1 MTSGTQDFA
10 VYVGTFTAEFTYAG
24 GGAMGEPAEGV
35 SVFRLDGRTGEMTEL
50 QVVGDLISP
59 SFVARHPH
67 EPVLFAV
74 ERESSADPSTGSLTT
89 FRIDPCSGALT
100 LEGRVS
106 SGGRWPSHV
115 AVHPSGKRAY
125 VANIAGGSV
134 AAFPVSD
141 GRPAEAEVVLDRR
154 TEAERANASADPRS
168 GPRTHSVAL
177 SPRGDLALVCDM
189 GAHRVALYAVD
200 PESGRIAAVASS
212 ELALPAGSGPRHAEF
227 HPALPVAYLSHEHAS
242 ELGVVRVVDG
252 RLELVEILSSL
263 PAGADPAR
271 SRASDVHVH
280 PNGRFAYVSNRG
292 HDSIAIFE
300 LDGESGRAR
309 PVHHEHSRGEV
320 PRIFNITPDA
330 RHVLV
335 ANQASGTIVT
345 FGLDPDSGR
354 LVETGCA
361 VKTPTPVS
369 MVYFPVQ
376 R

>member
-1 MTSGTQDFA
+1 MTSATQDFY

-35 SVFRLDGRTGEMTEL
+35 SVFQLDGRTGEMTEL

-74 ERESSADPSTGSLTT
+74 ERQLPADPSTGSLST
-89 FRIDPCSGALT
+89 FRIDPGTGSLT
-100 LEGRVS
+100 LEGRQP

-115 AVHPSGKRAY
+115 AVHPSGERVY
-125 VANIAGGSV
+125 VANIAAGSV
-134 AAFPVSD
+134 ASFPVSG
-141 GRPAEAEVVLDRR
+141 GRPAAADVVLDRR
-154 TEAERANASADPRS
+154 TAAERANASDDPRS

-189 GAHRVALYAVD
+189 GAHRVALYELD
-200 PESGRIAAVASS
+200 PASGRIAEEASS
-212 ELALPAGSGPRHAEF
+212 VLALPDGSGPRHAEF
-227 HPALPVAYLSHEHAS
+227 HPTMPVAYLSHEHAS

-252 RLELVEILSSL
+252 RLELVEIVSSL
-263 PAGADPAR
+263 PAAADPAR

-292 HDSIAIFE
+292 HDTIAVFE
-300 LDGESGRAR
+300 LDSTSGRAR
-309 PVHHEHSRGEV
+309 PVRHEDSRGEI
-320 PRIFNITPDA
+320 PRIFSITPDA
-330 RHVLV
+330 RYVLV
-335 ANQASGTIVT
+335 ANQASGSIVT
-345 FGLDPDSGR
+345 FGLDSDSGR
-354 LVETGCA
+354 LVETGRT

-369 MVYFPVQ
+369 IAYFPVQ